1 MEDFM
6 RRQAEIESGVT
17 TRQVEPGKVL
27 GADEVDEE
35 TAKMYCREVVG
46 VLRTLKERRDMG
58 LNEVRLTVA
67 IEDPRARERRL
78 MGMED
83 NSGVSRDEM
92 AAALSA
98 VAEGRVP
105 TDRIALRE
113 LYREMINWPFLD
125 KDAPTGDTGSEGPA
139 GSSSG
144 STVTPAAEEAAAA
157 WRKQPAVQP
166 RMGRDPSEKPQS
178 LADSLPDWVGYGAL
192 YAVSVL
198 PLVIAGTVILVLF
211 LNSLK

>member
-1 MEDFM
+1 MNDAIVWLQSSALPDLG
-6 RRQAEIESGVT
+6 QAYSISAPSDNLREGVFGRLHPGASTRYYRDLHACASCAVPPT
-17 TRQVEPGKVL
+17 TIPPCLQ
-27 GADEVDEE
+27 
-35 TAKMYCREVVG
+35 
-46 VLRTLKERRDMG
+46 
-58 LNEVRLTVA
+58 
-67 IEDPRARERRL
+67 
-78 MGMED
+78 D